1 MAQLIDW
8 SFSDTSIL
16 IDSVRRTLADI
27 VLLPLMIS
35 EKSDTQELFSY

>member
-27 VLLPLMIS
+27 VLRAAPDDL
-35 EKSDTQELFSY
+35 